1 MCVEMEWFRS
11 AGVGLYSAAGGSLL
25 CDPWLNDGALL
36 GSWFHWPP
44 LEGDEHDRVLST
56 KWDAVY
62 ITHLHG
68 DHYDR
73 RFMSKLAKAQPE
85 TKVVIADFAHAW
97 LSDSLENIGFRDRI
111 IRTPAHS
118 MSEVAPGISITAIP
132 ADHCNPSLCGANVPC
147 VSPHAWGR
155 AIDSLGLI
163 EIDGLRIL
171 NANDATTVVSSMQ
184 LYSGLPPI
192 DLMMTAY
199 AGASPFPQAFSN
211 LDHDEKLAAAKQ
223 KADAFLGRVATVT
236 GLVKPRM
243 IFPFAGQHMLG
254 GSLVELNDYRGM
266 YPLLE
271 SARRLRELQ
280 DAPVFTLAPFTRVEL
295 SDRALDGDSYVEPS
309 DEIRAE
315 YLAAISAIS
324 FPYQKRSLDRVRESD
339 HLAVLEESMRGLAWR
354 HQQLGGSI
362 TKSLVVGSSL
372 GYVTLNL
379 YGGQAEVVA
388 GDAPEF
394 EYTKVTTDAR
404 LLDAVIRRKP
414 GYSGFTDAHMNV
426 ADGGNHLDWYREGA
440 YDPGL
445 TSLLFFL

>member
-1 MCVEMEWFRS
+1 MEWFRS
-11 AGVGLYSAAGGSLL
+11 AGVGLYSASGSSLL

-44 LEGDEHDRVLST
+44 LEGDEHDNVLSM

-73 RFMSKLAKAQPE
+73 RFMSKLAKVQPN
-85 TKVVIADFAHAW
+85 TKVVIADFAHSW
-97 LSDSLENIGFRDRI
+97 LSDSLENIGFRGRI

-118 MSEVAPGISITAIP
+118 MIEVAPGISITAIP
-132 ADHCNPSLCGANVPC
+132 ADVCNPSLCGANVPC

-163 EIDGLRIL
+163 EIDGFRIL
-171 NANDATTVVSSMQ
+171 NANDATTVVSSMR
-184 LYSGLPPI
+184 LYTDLPPI

-211 LDHDEKLAAAKQ
+211 LEHDEKLSAAKQ
-223 KADAFLGRVATVT
+223 KADTFLGRVAKVSE
-236 GLVKPRM
+236 LVKPRM

-254 GSLVELNDYRGM
+254 GNLVELNDYRGM

-280 DAPVFTLAPFTRVEL
+280 NALVFTLAPFTRVEL
-295 SDRALDGDSYVEPS
+295 SGRPLDSDSYVEPP
-309 DEIRAE
+309 DETRIA
-315 YLAAISAIS
+315 YLAEISGIS
-324 FPYQKRSLDRVRESD
+324 FPYQKRSLERVKNSD

-354 HQQLGGSI
+354 HKQLGGKLN
-362 TKSLVVGSSL
+362 KSLVVGSSL

-379 YGGQAEVVA
+379 HGHEVEVVA
-388 GDAPEF
+388 GDTPKY

-426 ADGGNHLDWYREGA
+426 ADVGNHLDWYREGA